1 MTVSLPATLTVAII
15 ATIICILGIL
25 RAGQKLPN
33 LRTFAAMDGIPE
45 LVGRC
50 VEMGRPVLLTPGA
63 YGATINRPGPMVAS
77 LPIMH
82 YVARQCA
89 RLGARMITSIGFAD
103 TYAAAVP
110 AIESAYRA
118 EGKMELYVPEDII
131 YWGSFE
137 GYLAGN
143 PATIAAENV
152 GALIQTGSPASAG
165 ITQNEMA
172 VQVGAMTSCIA
183 PNTGASLVFFTLCS
197 DYLTIGEE
205 YYAASASIAGDRTQ
219 LGSIV
224 GTDIL
229 KVFFMLLLLVG
240 VILTA
245 ANPQLGSDLITLL
258 KK

>member
-1 MTVSLPATLTVAII
+1 MIDKPATLT
-15 ATIICILGIL
+15 LGIL
-25 RAGQKLPN
+25 GVIICFYFIWRAGQKLPVF
-33 LRTFAAMDGIPE
+33 RSFSAIDGLPE
-45 LVGRC
+45 LIGRC

-63 YGATINRPGPMVAS
+63 YGAELNRPGPVVAS
-77 LPIMH
+77 LPFMH

-89 RLGARMITSIGFAD
+89 KYGARLITSIGFSD

-172 VQVGAMTSCIA
+172 VQVGAMTSALA
-183 PNTGASLVFFTLCS
+183 PCTDADLVFYSLCS

-205 YYAASASIAGDRTQ
+205 YYAASADISKDRTQ

-229 KVFFMLLLLVG
+229 KIAVLAIMLIG

-245 ANPQLGSDLITLL
+245 TSPDLAKNLFTLL

>member
-1 MTVSLPATLTVAII
+1 MFVKLPSTLTFAILS
-15 ATIICILGIL
+15 TILCIIFIL
-25 RAGQKLPN
+25 RAAQKTPV
-33 LRTFAAMDGIPE
+33 LRKFPAIEGIPE

-50 VEMGRPVLLTPGA
+50 VEMGRPVLVTPGA
-63 YGATINRPGPMVAS
+63 YGAELNRPGPIVAS

-82 YVARQCA
+82 HVARQCA
-89 RLGARMITSIGFAD
+89 KYGARCIVSVGFAD
-103 TYAAAVP
+103 TYAATVP

-118 EGKMELYVPEDII
+118 EGKMELYNPEDVI

-172 VQVGAMTSCIA
+172 VQVGAMTSAIA
-183 PNTGASLVFFTLCS
+183 PCGSSELVFYTLCS

-205 YYAASASIAGDRTQ
+205 YYAASADISGDRTQ

-229 KVFFMLLLLVG
+229 KIAVLALILIG

-245 ANPQLGSDLITLL
+245 ASPEVAKNLTTLIRS
-258 KK
+258 

>member
-1 MTVSLPATLTVAII
+1 MLVKLPVTLTVAII
-15 ATIICILGIL
+15 SIIVCLIFIL
-25 RAGQKLPN
+25 RAAQKMPA
-33 LRTFAAMDGIPE
+33 LRSFAAIDGIPE
-45 LVGRC
+45 MVGRC

-63 YGATINRPGPMVAS
+63 YGAELNRPGPIVAS

-89 RLGARMITSIGFAD
+89 KYGARLITSVSFAD

-152 GALIQTGSPASAG
+152 GALIP
-165 ITQNEMA
+165 
-172 VQVGAMTSCIA
+172 
-183 PNTGASLVFFTLCS
+183 
-197 DYLTIGEE
+197 YK
-205 YYAASASIAGDRTQ
+205 
-219 LGSIV
+219 LGR
-224 GTDIL
+224 
-229 KVFFMLLLLVG
+229 
-240 VILTA
+240 
-245 ANPQLGSDLITLL
+245 
-258 KK
+258 

>member
-1 MTVSLPATLTVAII
+1 VLVKLPATLTFAILS
-15 ATIICILGIL
+15 IIVCIIFIL
-25 RAGQKLPN
+25 RAAQKMPN
-33 LRTFAAMDGIPE
+33 LRTFAAIDGVPE

-63 YGATINRPGPMVAS
+63 YGAAINRPGPMVAS

-89 RLGARMITSIGFAD
+89 KYGARLITSVGFAD
-103 TYAAAVP
+103 TYAATVP
-110 AIESAYRA
+110 AVESAYRA
-118 EGKMELYVPEDII
+118 EGKMELYNPEDII

-205 YYAASASIAGDRTQ
+205 YYAASAAIAGDRTQ

-229 KVFFMLLLLVG
+229 KVGVLAVLLIG
-240 VILTA
+240 VILA
-245 ANPQLGSDLITLL
+245 AASPELGNNLITLL
-258 KK
+258 RK